1 MHQQNLPEIRI
12 AGTRET
18 ASGGLVVSCDVSD
31 EFKDWFK
38 KDQGLKRW
46 SQKRFEK
53 FFNKALMDYLK
64 ENEQRFA
71 SSSIL
76 VDGKPGEVNEKV
88 EARESVRSAG

>member
-1 MHQQNLPEIRI
+1 MKNLPEIRI
-12 AGTRET
+12 VGTKEIE
-18 ASGGLVVSCDVSD
+18 SGGLVVTCDVSD
-31 EFKDWFK
+31 EFKEWFK

-53 FFNKALMDYLK
+53 FFNTALMDYLK

-76 VDGKPGEVNEKV
+76 VDDV
-88 EARESVRSAG
+88 A

>member
-1 MHQQNLPEIRI
+1 MHQQNLPKIRV
-12 AGTRET
+12 AGVRET
-18 ASGGLVVSCDVSD
+18 ESGDLVVSFDVSD

-53 FFNKALMDYLK
+53 FFNKVLMDYLK
-64 ENEQRFA
+64 EIEQLFA

-76 VDGKPGEVNEKV
+76 VDGKPGEVNEEV
-88 EARESVRSAG
+88 EAG